1 MKRAV
6 TIALSCTVAVLLPA
20 SVAVAGNGNGGK
32 SLVSKACVA
41 EKNGLKK
48 ELGNK
53 AGKEAFRAIHGKQA
67 MRNCKKGAAEE
78 VEKAQV
84 NASQECRA
92 ERDAIGTEAFAEK
105 YGTNAPKGEKSKGA
119 GKNAFGKCVSGKVSD
134 EIDEDVEDTVN
145 AAQTCRAARDADPEG
160 FQETW
165 GTNAPKGEKSKGAKR
180 NAFGKCVS
188 ATAKQADEDDEVED
202 EGVPA
207 PTG

>member
-1 MKRAV
+1 MKRAM

-41 EKNGLKK
+41 EKKGLKK

-53 AGKEAFRAIHGKQA
+53 AGKAAFRAIHGKHA
-67 MRNCKKGAAEE
+67 MRNCKKGMSEE
-78 VEKAQV
+78 VEDAKV

-92 ERDAIGTEAFAEK
+92 ERDEIGEEAFAEQ

-119 GKNAFGKCVSGKVSD
+119 GKNAFGKCVSGKVKD
-134 EIDEDVEDTVN
+134 EINDDVEDTVN
-145 AAQTCRAARDADPEG
+145 AARTCRDAREADPEG
-160 FQETW
+160 FAEQW
-165 GTNAPKGEKSKGAKR
+165 GTNAPKGAKSKGAKR

-188 ATAKQADEDDEVED
+188 ATAKQADEEED

-207 PTG
+207 PTE

>member
-1 MKRAV
+1 MKRAM

-20 SVAVAGNGNGGK
+20 SIAVAGNGNGGK

-53 AGKEAFRAIHGKQA
+53 AGKEAFRAIYGKHA
-67 MRNCKKGAAEE
+67 MRNCKKDTAEE
-78 VEKAQV
+78 VEDERA
-84 NASQECRA
+84 NAAQECR
-92 ERDAIGTEAFAEK
+92 EAQEADPEGFVEQW
-105 YGTNAPKGEKSKGA
+105 GSNTPNGEKSKGA
-119 GKNAFGKCVSGKVSD
+119 GKNAFGKCVSTTVKEEVED
-134 EIDEDVEDTVN
+134 DVEDTVN
-145 AAQTCRAARDADPEG
+145 AARTCRDAREADPEG
-160 FQETW
+160 FAEQW

-188 ATAKQADEDDEVED
+188 ATAKEADEEED
-202 EGVPA
+202 EEEVPA

>member
-1 MKRAV
+1 MMTTKGVSPMKRAV

-53 AGKEAFRAIHGKQA
+53 AGKEAFRAIYGKHA
-67 MRNCKKGAAEE
+67 MRNCKKGTAEE
-78 VEKAQV
+78 VEDAKV

-92 ERDAIGTEAFAEK
+92 ERADESLGGEAAFMEK
-105 YGTNAPKGEKSKGA
+105 Y
-119 GKNAFGKCVSGKVSD
+119 
-134 EIDEDVEDTVN
+134 
-145 AAQTCRAARDADPEG
+145 
-160 FQETW
+160 

-188 ATAKQADEDDEVED
+188 ATAKQADEEEED
-202 EGVPA
+202 AGVPT